1 VTKRKNKLVLSK
13 TEKSYIEEGFLKVF
27 VYLQTWHFW
36 EVIKLSVWS
45 IVIVKQQQLG
55 FALELNLNLNGY

>member
-27 VYLQTWHFW
+27 VYLQTWHFR